1 MNPMTSDRRRRSRRG
16 SLAVTLTLLVLAAVS
31 AYAQRRWGR
40 GWLSDDVRTAREVPQ
55 HGAETP
61 VWTNTPGFDRDTFTF
76 ARIRY
81 DGGGWRRGAG
91 WTTDLPDADLN
102 LSYRLHQMT
111 SLKVDPNGRILRLTD
126 PELVNYPFIYIVE
139 PGGLYLSGEEVLA
152 LRRYLLNGGFLWL
165 DDFWGEEEWDNMAE
179 ELAKVF
185 PDRSFEE
192 LPLDHPL
199 YRCVMDIKGKHQVPN
214 VQTGTESQFTG
225 VTWEPRSSSTRTVHH
240 RVIFDDKGRIMVFA
254 SHNTDNG
261 DGWEWEGLNFY
272 YFREFSEKTAYPL
285 AINVLYYIM
294 TH

>member
-1 MNPMTSDRRRRSRRG
+1 MPSDRGRRSRRG
-16 SLAVTLTLLVLAAVS
+16 SLAVMLTLLVLAAVT

-61 VWTNTPGFDRDTFTF
+61 VWTNTPGFDGDTFTF

-126 PELVNYPFIYIVE
+126 PELVNYPLIYIVE